1 MFDFSSFNI
10 SLLFF
15 TESQKKEQFKL
26 KLTFT
31 NIYASRFCID
41 NSVKTIKSFRT
52 CNIQSK
58 VLIA

>member
-1 MFDFSSFNI
+1 MFDFSYFSI

-15 TESQKKEQFKL
+15 TESQKEEQFKS

-31 NIYASRFCID
+31 HIYALRFCIY

-52 CNIQSK
+52 CNVQSK